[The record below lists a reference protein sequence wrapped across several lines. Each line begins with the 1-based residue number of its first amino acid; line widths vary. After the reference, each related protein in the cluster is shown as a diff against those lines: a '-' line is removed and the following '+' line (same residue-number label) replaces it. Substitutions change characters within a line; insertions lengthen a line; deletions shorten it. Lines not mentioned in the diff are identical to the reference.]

1 MNQFDIA
8 WPSFENALS
17 SHFASFRHQ
26 TDFSDV
32 TLLSD
37 DEKPF
42 SAHKFVLSACS
53 PFFKNLL
60 KRYSHQYPLLYLGGV
75 DANSLENILDFMYKG
90 SIKISQENLEDF
102 LSSAQILKIEGLTD
116 IQIPLKETLDDSFVK
131 FTTNQPLTEKDNQKL
146 KNTDFDVEKYMEEQC
161 NSNEIGQSETDNK
174 ILTNE
179 VIANNE
185 IKTEFPMRNEM
196 ESAKKDTKPK
206 KKIERQV
213 EYVSKAYCYDKIKI
227 SHIDELKT
235 KTDELAERVGNL
247 WKCRMC
253 GKTTPSS
260 KRNEMNTHI
269 EQHFDGVSYDCTQ
282 CPKSCKTRTALRGHM
297 YRDHKT
303 VPEPNHM
310 PRII

>member
-8 WPSFENALS
+8 WPNFENALS
-17 SHFASFRHQ
+17 SHFASFRYQ

-37 DEKPF
+37 DEKQF

-60 KRYSHQYPLLYLGGV
+60 KKYSNQYPLLFLGGV
-75 DANSLENILDFMYKG
+75 GSKDLENILDFVYKG
-90 SIKISQENLEDF
+90 SIKIAQENLEDF

-116 IQIPLKETLDDSFVK
+116 IQLPVKETINNSNFS
-131 FTTNQPLTEKDNQKL
+131 TNKPLYKEDPMMEI
-146 KNTDFDVEKYMEEQC
+146 KNVNFDVEKYMEEQ
-161 NSNEIGQSETDNK
+161 SQANEIDGQDSK
-174 ILTNE
+174 ILTSDF
-179 VIANNE
+179 IANDE
-185 IKTEFPMRNEM
+185 IKTEVPIQNILD
-196 ESAKKDTKPK
+196 SAKKDKKPK
-206 KKIERQV
+206 LKIERQG

-227 SHIDELKT
+227 SSIDELRT
-235 KTDELAERVGNL
+235 KTNELAEKVGNL
-247 WKCRMC
+247 WKCKMC

-297 YRDHKT
+297 YRDHKS